1 LIVFVL
7 AVGWTR
13 RVAAA
18 VAEGGYAHAPAGS
31 VGWDEKVVGLDRGR
45 TAGGGRDEHM
55 PAWPGPATP
64 ALHASSR
71 RELAINSWGK
81 KSGVVWW
88 LSWDLG
94 AHLHDC
100 LSARS
105 RGRRRRPCMSM
116 AGRPAGRQD
125 FLNA

>member
-1 LIVFVL
+1 MEF
-7 AVGWTR
+7 
-13 RVAAA
+13 
-18 VAEGGYAHAPAGS
+18 
-31 VGWDEKVVGLDRGR
+31 GLDRNG
-45 TAGGGRDEHM
+45 AGGEHM

-81 KSGVVWW
+81 KKKWCGVVVVW

-94 AHLHDC
+94 AP
-100 LSARS
+100 ARLPVRDREIS
-105 RGRRRRPCMSM
+105 TDEQETMHEH
-116 AGRPAGRQD
+116 GRPAGRLD

>member
-1 LIVFVL
+1 LEF
-7 AVGWTR
+7 
-13 RVAAA
+13 
-18 VAEGGYAHAPAGS
+18 
-31 VGWDEKVVGLDRGR
+31 GLDRIGAGSGR
-45 TAGGGRDEHM
+45 GEHM

-81 KSGVVWW
+81 KRSGVVWW

-94 AHLHDC
+94 AP
-100 LSARS
+100 ARLPVREIS
-105 RGRRRRPCMSM
+105 RADEETMPHEH
-116 AGRPAGRQD
+116 GRPAGRLD